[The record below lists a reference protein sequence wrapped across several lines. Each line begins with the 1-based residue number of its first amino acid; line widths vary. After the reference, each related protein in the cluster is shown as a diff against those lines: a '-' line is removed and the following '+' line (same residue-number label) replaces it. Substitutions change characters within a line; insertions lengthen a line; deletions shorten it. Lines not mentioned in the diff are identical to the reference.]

1 MTQTSPSNPK
11 QIIKTITII
20 HYAYCIA
27 VLLFGAAAIFI
38 MENAVMNFSSPD
50 DTFFYLIPLFAIGGL
65 LSSNYIFRN
74 SLKSIQ
80 TKSTLMEK
88 LTQYQSARIIRIALI
103 EAPALLGIVIFIITS
118 NQYYLIISAVLL
130 AYMVLIRPST
140 TIIKEDLRLTPDQE
154 SEFRES
160 TIK

>member
-1 MTQTSPSNPK
+1 MTNTNPSNPK

-27 VLLFGAAAIFI
+27 ILLFGIAALFI
-38 MENAVMNFSSPD
+38 TENAVMNFSSPD

-65 LSSNYIFRN
+65 LSSNYIFRI

-80 TKSTLMEK
+80 IKSNLNEK

-118 NQYYLIISAVLL
+118 NQYYLIVSAVLL
-130 AYMVLIRPST
+130 VYMVLLRPT
-140 TIIKEDLRLTPDQE
+140 TAIIKEDLQLTADQE
-154 SEFRES
+154 REFREV
-160 TIK
+160 TR